1 MKWIERLLDYFPEQ
15 LLRLSSLIV
24 KNLNHREEAI
34 VEISVKLI
42 AKYVC
47 KQERSDLITEI
58 LKFLEQRLGG

>member
-15 LLRLSSLIV
+15 LLRLSSQIV
-24 KNLNHREEAI
+24 KNLNHKEESI

-47 KQERSDLITEI
+47 KQDRSELITDI
-58 LKFLEQRLGG
+58 LKFLE